1 MLQSEDITADFLKMD
16 SHALSFEDN
25 TFDLLIN
32 RNVTWTLYDPEK
44 AYKEWYRVL
53 KPGGRLLILMRIGC
67 WGIIEKT
74 SENKIKRN
82 EKIIS

>member
-1 MLQSEDITADFLKMD
+1 MD
-16 SHALSFEDN
+16 SHQLSFDDN

-32 RNVTWTLYDPEK
+32 RNVTWTLYDPEQ

-67 WGIIEKT
+67 
-74 SENKIKRN
+74 
-82 EKIIS
+82 